1 MEQLKHVLSLMKG
14 VKIINATSSSA
25 NVTMDVT
32 PNATT
37 LDAMKEASTGKDA
50 GVVRTDSLEHFMASM
65 DD

>member
-1 MEQLKHVLSLMKG
+1 MKG